1 MRNITKKLQKMRQEK
16 VTTKHESETLRNLNK
31 IQIPEVPDKKK
42 KKNPQI
48 NSSNRRRKGRSRTN
62 DITRYRNA
70 SRN

>member
-16 VTTKHESETLRNLNK
+16 VTTKHESETLRSLNK
-31 IQIPEVPDKKK
+31 MQIPEVPDKKK
-42 KKNPQI
+42 KTPQI

-62 DITRYRNA
+62 DITSYRNA